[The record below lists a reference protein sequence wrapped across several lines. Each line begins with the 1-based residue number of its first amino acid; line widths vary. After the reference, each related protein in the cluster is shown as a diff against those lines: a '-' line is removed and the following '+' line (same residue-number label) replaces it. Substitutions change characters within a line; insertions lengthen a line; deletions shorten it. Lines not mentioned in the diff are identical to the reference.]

1 MSAASLT
8 RAVSLALSL
17 LFIAALWIWQSMQQQ
32 ALRPTART
40 TGWILLAACVVL
52 TLLNLRKKLAALPL
66 GRARLWLQVHAYLG
80 VVSLG
85 MFAAHAGRHWPHGA
99 VQIVLWWLFVLTA
112 LGGVMGLALSRWF
125 AERLRQRG
133 GEVLWQQIPSRRR
146 ELAESAHQVVR
157 RVMESTSATTLA
169 QFHAEHL
176 ASFLAQPCHAVAHL
190 CGSVIPRRTI
200 LRELN
205 AQHRYLEADERTAS
219 DELAVLIERKD
230 DLDFHYALQ
239 GTLRLWLFAHIG
251 LTAALLV
258 VATVH
263 ALLASSWR
271 LS

>member
-1 MSAASLT
+1 MSAASLA

-17 LFIAALWIWQSMQQQ
+17 LCIAALWIWQSMQQQ

-40 TGWILLAACVVL
+40 TGWTLLAVCVAL

-66 GRARLWLQVHAYLG
+66 GRGRLWLHVHAYLG
-80 VVSLG
+80 IVSLG
-85 MFAAHAGRHWPHGA
+85 IFAAHAGRHWPHGA

-112 LGGVMGLALSRWF
+112 LGGVLGLALSRWF

-133 GEVLWQQIPSRRR
+133 GETLWQQIPSQRR
-146 ELAESAHQVVR
+146 ELAESAHHVVR
-157 RVMESTSATTLA
+157 GVMESTSATTLA

-176 ASFLAQPCHAVAHL
+176 ASFLAQPRHAVAHL
-190 CGSVIPRRTI
+190 CGSALPRRTL
-200 LRELN
+200 LRELS
-205 AQHRYLEADERTAS
+205 AQHQYFEPQERTAC
-219 DELAVLIERKD
+219 DELVSLIERKD

-258 VATVH
+258 IAAVH
-263 ALLASSWR
+263 ALLASAWK